1 MKLKIFKRN
10 VMIQQIT
17 YKLSLKEIVKIQ
29 DEVDLGFI
37 EDKKTLFIYLEKNI
51 TKKSVEEK
59 INGFNLI
66 DYEDDILKQFKKYKK

>member
-1 MKLKIFKRN
+1 MELKIFKRN

-29 DEVDLGFI
+29 DKVDLGFI
-37 EDKKTLFIYLEKNI
+37 EDKKSLFFYLEKNI

>member
-17 YKLSLKEIVKIQ
+17 YTLSLKEIVKIQ
-29 DEVDLGFI
+29 DKVDLGFI
-37 EDKKTLFIYLEKNI
+37 EDKKSLFFYLEKNI

-66 DYEDDILKQFKKYKK
+66 DYEDDILEQFKKYKK